1 MWQDTKIEEYLKKEL
16 CSNFNKQNAER
27 YTALYTQAKE
37 FLCNNIYR
45 EIRGVEPGL
54 TDHSESHVEN
64 VLKIAWKLISDN
76 DVIKDFNVIEI
87 YLLCTCILFH
97 DVGNLYGRHEHNS
110 KVSDIYNTIR
120 SATII
125 SCQQERQL
133 LLRIIRA
140 HCGKSMR
147 GDKDT
152 LLDTDENKNLYDHQI
167 KVRELAA
174 ILRLSDELAEGPQRT
189 SQYMI
194 DKGMIKE
201 DSFIYHKYA
210 ACITDIYVDKG
221 NGRIVLSYNI
231 DCPVEDVTF
240 KDLMQFV
247 YTRIIKLDT
256 ERRYCKYYAPSLD
269 VLKKTE
275 ASINFTIYGD
285 LCDYNLPTICLEDKY
300 SLVEENIDEISSR
313 PGFDIETVD
322 KNIQEKINHHK
333 Q

>member
-1 MWQDTKIEEYLKKEL
+1 MWQDTNIEKYFKTGLY
-16 CSNFNKQNAER
+16 STFNTQDADM
-27 YTALYTQAKE
+27 YFSLYIQAKD
-37 FLCNNIYR
+37 FLCKNIYS
-45 EIRGVEPGL
+45 EIKGKEPGL
-54 TDHSESHVEN
+54 TDHSERHVKN
-64 VLKIAWKLISDN
+64 VLDFAWKLISYN
-76 DVIKDFNVIEI
+76 DFVKDFNIIEI

-97 DVGNLYGRHEHNS
+97 DAGNLHGREEHNK
-110 KVSDIYNTIR
+110 KVADIYNVIR
-120 SATII
+120 SASMTN
-125 SCQQERQL
+125 CKQERQL
-133 LLRIIRA
+133 LLRIIKA
-140 HCGKSMR
+140 HCGKSAK

-152 LLDTDENKNLYDHQI
+152 LLDIEVNNNLYDYQI
-167 KVRELAA
+167 KVRDLAA
-174 ILRLSDELAEGPQRT
+174 ILRFADELAEGPQRT

-194 DKGMIKE
+194 DRGMIQEK
-201 DSFIYHKYA
+201 SLLYHKYA
-210 ACITDIYVDKG
+210 TSINEIHVDKG

-256 ERRYCKYYAPSLD
+256 ERRYCKYYASSLD

-300 SLVEENIDEISSR
+300 SLVDESIDEINSR
-313 PGFDIETVD
+313 PGFNIETVD
-322 KNIQEKINHHK
+322 KNIQEKINNHK